1 MVHMPVPGPS
11 TKARGIGHSD
21 SAKVLLPVSEC
32 MGMVG
37 YVDGQVVK
45 CNLLPQVGRGALEK

>member
-1 MVHMPVPGPS
+1 MPVPGPS
-11 TKARGIGHSD
+11 TMARGIGHSD